1 MSKRHVH
8 PVSNLKPLSYVSPK
22 MSLTLSPPS
31 TLGRFL
37 PLLLAAAMTAAAI
50 FYVVHRMAVPPVGW

>member
-22 MSLTLSPPS
+22 LFLTLSPPS
-31 TLGRFL
+31 TLSRFL

-50 FYVVHRMAVPPVGW
+50 YFVGRITAPPGGW

>member
-8 PVSNLKPLSYVSPK
+8 PISNLKPLSYVPPK
-22 MSLTLSPPS
+22 LFSTLSPPS
-31 TLGRFL
+31 VLGRFL

-50 FYVVHRMAVPPVGW
+50 FYFVGRRTAPPWGW

>member
-22 MSLTLSPPS
+22 LSLTFSPPS
-31 TLGRFL
+31 MLGRFL
-37 PLLLAAAMTAAAI
+37 PLLLAAAMTAVAI
-50 FYVVHRMAVPPVGW
+50 FYFIHRMTAPPGG

>member
-22 MSLTLSPPS
+22 LSLTLSPPS

-37 PLLLAAAMTAAAI
+37 PLLLAAAMAAI

>member
-22 MSLTLSPPS
+22 LSLTLSPPS

-37 PLLLAAAMTAAAI
+37 PLLLAAAMRAAI